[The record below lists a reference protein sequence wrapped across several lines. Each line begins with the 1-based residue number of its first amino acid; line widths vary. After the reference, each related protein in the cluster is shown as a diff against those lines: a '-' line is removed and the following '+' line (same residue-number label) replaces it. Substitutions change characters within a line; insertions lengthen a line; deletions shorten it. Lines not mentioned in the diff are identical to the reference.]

1 MSPPQVAAPPPPPV
15 SPVNVTPG
23 VIEDQPAFKY
33 IEDQPGVNDYLGPV
47 IVAAVIV
54 LIAIIGGMLSRY
66 KRLRNLQKSTLS
78 EKDRQDDEDKLQ
90 KKQETTLPTYRV
102 SQVDNTMQ
110 KATDHLAKVRNSLGS
125 GNPELVQGSMGSMSS
140 NSNCDSSSNEHDME
154 FGNHAPLSPNDGEYE
169 YYV

>member
-1 MSPPQVAAPPPPPV
+1 MG
-15 SPVNVTPG
+15 TPG
-23 VIEDQPAFKY
+23 VIEDEPAF
-33 IEDQPGVNDYLGPV
+33 IEDQPPDVKDYIGPV
-47 IVAAVIV
+47 IATVIV

-66 KRLRNLQKSTLS
+66 KRYRNLQKSTLS

-90 KKQETTLPTYRV
+90 KKQKT
-102 SQVDNTMQ
+102 
-110 KATDHLAKVRNSLGS
+110 TDHLAKVRNSLGS

>member
-78 EKDRQDDEDKLQ
+78 EKDRQDDKDKLQ
-90 KKQETTLPTYRV
+90 KKHETTLPTYG
-102 SQVDNTMQ
+102 DTTMQ
-110 KATDHLAKVRNSLGS
+110 KATELLAKVRNSLES
-125 GNPELVQGSMGSMSS
+125 GNPAMVQGSMGSISS

-154 FGNHAPLSPNDGEYE
+154 FGNHAPLP
-169 YYV
+169 

>member
-1 MSPPQVAAPPPPPV
+1 M
-15 SPVNVTPG
+15 NVTPG
-23 VIEDQPAFKY
+23 VIEAQTAF
-33 IEDQPGVNDYLGPV
+33 IEDQPPDVKDYIGPV
-47 IVAAVIV
+47 IATVIV

-66 KRLRNLQKSTLS
+66 KRYRNLQKSTLS

>member
-1 MSPPQVAAPPPPPV
+1 MV
-15 SPVNVTPG
+15 
-23 VIEDQPAFKY
+23 
-33 IEDQPGVNDYLGPV
+33 
-47 IVAAVIV
+47 V

-66 KRLRNLQKSTLS
+66 KRYRNLQKSTLS

-90 KKQETTLPTYRV
+90 KKQETTLPTYGV